1 MELQRTNTAVLED
14 PNDAQIGHTVPV
26 PAVPLATGHSATS
39 RSSAPP
45 LHLLDPDGPTSA
57 IYGAIEHAY
66 DFFNQ
71 TLFGGILPGALI
83 TLRADRRS
91 LSFFN
96 HERFASEDGRFVD
109 EIALNSGYFG
119 IWPVECTLSALAHEM
134 CHQSMHYRHNVNA
147 SSTKPGYHSK
157 EWADQMIGIG
167 LFPSATGRPGGKT
180 TGEGIS
186 HYIIVGGDFQKA
198 CAALKQSDFAL
209 HWYDR
214 YPSSEAVAH
223 KAMISASPSPE
234 DEQAETSE
242 QHPAHA
248 PVLYS
253 DQESDLPPQLSVS
266 LSNQLKDINRH
277 IEGRKKAAIAGDR
290 GQPVRE
296 AVPTARPFP
305 IKTGHEVSEIR
316 KGFGGDA
323 DTPSFVIEE
332 QIIELP
338 ALVVKPDA
346 AGRKQKSKVTYQCP
360 TCESKVWGKPNL
372 KILCGCIEPAPVF
385 QSLGTEQG
393 ASGLP

>member
-1 MELQRTNTAVLED
+1 MELQRTNSAVLED
-14 PNDAQIGHTVPV
+14 PNDAPISNGAPLR
-26 PAVPLATGHSATS
+26 AAELATGEGASRKASA
-39 RSSAPP
+39 AP

-57 IYGAIEHAY
+57 VYGAIEHAY

-96 HERFASEDGRFVD
+96 HQRFASEGGKFVD
-109 EIALNSGYFG
+109 EIALNSAYFG

-134 CHQSMHYRHNVNA
+134 CHQAMHYRHNVNP

-186 HYIIVGGDFQKA
+186 HYIIVGGNFQKA
-198 CAALKQSDFAL
+198 CSALKQTDFAL

-214 YPSSEAVAH
+214 YPSSEAVTN
-223 KAMISASPSPE
+223 KAIISAAPSQE
-234 DEQAETSE
+234 DEQPDIAEHESS
-242 QHPAHA
+242 PALSLA
-248 PVLYS
+248 REP
-253 DQESDLPPQLSVS
+253 EPPRLPDS
-266 LSNQLKDINRH
+266 LANQLQDINRN
-277 IEGRKKAAIAGDR
+277 IEGRKKAAIVGDR
-290 GQPVRE
+290 AHAIRE
-296 AVPTARPFP
+296 AAPAARPFP

-316 KGFGGDA
+316 KGFGVDSE
-323 DTPSFVIEE
+323 TPSFVIEE
-332 QIIELP
+332 QVIELP
-338 ALVVKPDA
+338 TLLVKPDT

-360 TCESKVWGKPNL
+360 ACESKVWGKPNL
-372 KILCGCIEPAPVF
+372 RILCGCIDPAPVF
-385 QSLGTEQG
+385 QATG
-393 ASGLP
+393 AEPTASDLS